1 VTDYQP
7 GVCNIGRRERRLRR
21 VAGLLSFAVAA
32 ALTVAAVTNAFPGTT
47 LWGAA
52 PFVFGGFLGL
62 LQDRLRFCVAFAAL
76 ARYDLAGSGGASGRV
91 EDGAALRAD
100 RRRALKLLA
109 LSAVGTAATM
119 AGLLALV

>member
-1 VTDYQP
+1 MTEYQP

-32 ALTVAAVTNAFPGTT
+32 ALVVGAGTNALPGTT

-62 LQDRLRFCVAFAAL
+62 LQDRLRFCVAFGAL
-76 ARYDLAGSGGASGRV
+76 ARYDLAGSGGDSGRIDDSEAV
-91 EDGAALRAD
+91 RAD
-100 RRRALKLLA
+100 RRQALKLLG
-109 LSAVGTAATM
+109 LSALGTAATM
-119 AGLLALV
+119 AAMLALA